1 MVNNNWENDSA
12 IKNWFKLVSNER
24 TVKNYRWE
32 FPKFLNFVNS
42 QTELSEIEPKDI
54 VQQRLEQLTTTDM
67 GKRRFWENRFVEY
80 KHTLEDSN
88 LKKNTIKS
96 YLRTVQSFFSYSNAK
111 LVLTRNDTKITP
123 KNRED
128 RVPTEWIPSNEDV
141 GLLFR
146 MAKEARDRAILLMLY
161 QSGFSEADVGG
172 MQIEDFPFYDEE
184 GKWCLANNEN
194 LYHARLRE
202 KTNILQQTCISC
214 EALEEIRIMLQS
226 RGNPTSGYLF
236 VSFRKEALGVRGI
249 NDAMKEIVKRAFNGK
264 AKEWQTKHLRD
275 AYMNGLLQ
283 AKLPQEVKDAMVG
296 HQRQGARKEYAL
308 TEQTIRVSYET
319 AFEFL
324 TINSYGSQNIVIEEL
339 QKKQEEDRMNLE
351 AKMNEDRDALMAI
364 VKDLQKQL
372 KEQSSKIMLLN
383 ARYAAIQAIIK
394 EQIDDELIQCIPAE

>member
-1 MVNNNWENDSA
+1 LINDTWKSDDA
-12 IKNWFKLVSNER
+12 VANWFKLVNNER
-24 TVKNYRWE
+24 TIKNYKWE
-32 FPKFLNFVNS
+32 FPKFLEYINS
-42 QTELSEIEPKDI
+42 QPELSGIAPKDI

-96 YLRTVQSFFSYSNAK
+96 YLRTVQSFFSYNNGK

-123 KNRED
+123 KNHED

-141 GLLFR
+141 RLLFR
-146 MAKEARDRAILLMLY
+146 LAKEARDRSILLMLY

-172 MQIEDFPFYDEE
+172 MQIEDFPFYDEN
-184 GKWCLANNEN
+184 GRWRLVNNED

-202 KTNILQQTCISC
+202 KTNILQQTCISR

-226 RGNPTSGYLF
+226 RGFPTSGYLF
-236 VSFRKEALGVRGI
+236 VSFRKEPLGVRGI

-283 AKLPQEVKDAMVG
+283 AKLPQEVKDSMVG

-324 TINSYGSQNIVIEEL
+324 TINSYGSQNILIEEL
-339 QKKQEEDRMNLE
+339 QKKQEEDRKNLE

-364 VKDLQKQL
+364 VKDLQKQA
-372 KEQSSKIMLLN
+372 KEQASKLMLLN
-383 ARYAAIQAIIK
+383 ARYAAMQAYIK
-394 EQIDDELIQCIPAE
+394 EPFDLEAIECTTE